1 MELSDYLRDPIY
13 AAIIAGIIVG
23 IYLNLKARLN
33 KEPQLQTSE
42 YVKPGLLVALLVY
55 FIVANGTGIK
65 EKISSDPF

>member
-13 AAIIAGIIVG
+13 AAIIAAIVVG

-42 YVKPGLLVALLVY
+42 YVKPGLLVGLLVY